1 MTVRSNI
8 TFAAAAAGVALTAW
22 SVPVVAATEIQALA
36 CFQRNHDYVNALHEH
51 FIDAVNEANGPVRIR
66 YRGGPE
72 VIPWK
77 NQGNAIR
84 RGLIDMIYCPG
95 TYYSGTL
102 AEGRLPGAHNK
113 SLDEIRSNGA
123 WEMMQ
128 EAWGKGLNSRILA
141 WTFQHGQRFYVY
153 TLFKPKLST
162 TTGIDL
168 TGVKMRSTGLYKAFM
183 RKMGATPIVISPSDV
198 YSALER
204 GVVEGL
210 AWPWGSVGTYG
221 WEKFLKY
228 RVEPSFFGATMLV
241 LVNKKKFDSMSREEQ
256 AFLDKMGR
264 QYEKTS
270 DEAVIRLGKRDDEK
284 LVAAG
289 VQRLKLEGDLREAY
303 IRTIYSAKW
312 AENDALADK
321 FIVDYQTLKSKLY
334 DPYM

>member
-1 MTVRSNI
+1 MMARSNF
-8 TFAAAAAGVALTAW
+8 TLAVAAAGIALTAL
-22 SVPVVAATEIQALA
+22 SIPAVAATEIKALA

-51 FIDAVNEANGPVRIR
+51 FIDPINKANGPVKIK
-66 YRGGPE
+66 YKGGPE

-77 NQGNAIR
+77 GQGSAIQ

-95 TYYSGTL
+95 TYYSGIL

-113 SLDEIRSNGA
+113 SLEEIRSNGG
-123 WEMMQ
+123 WDMMQ
-128 EAWGKGLNSRILA
+128 EAWAKGLNSHVVA

-153 TLFKPKLST
+153 TLFEPKLSKK
-162 TTGIDL
+162 TGIDL

-183 RKMGATPIVISPSDV
+183 RKMGATPVVISPGDI

-210 AWPWGSVGTYG
+210 AWPWGSISTYG

-241 LVNKKKFDSMSREEQ
+241 LINKKKYDSMTPEAQ
-256 AFLDKMGR
+256 AFLTKMGR
-264 QYEKTS
+264 QYEKTA
-270 DEAVIRLGKRDDEK
+270 DEAVTRLGKRDDEK
-284 LVAAG
+284 LVKAG
-289 VQRLKLEGDLREAY
+289 VKRLILEGEYRDAY
-303 IRTIYSAKW
+303 VRTIYDAKW

-321 FIVDYQTLKSKLY
+321 FIVDYKTLKSKLY
-334 DPYM
+334 DPAK

>member
-1 MTVRSNI
+1 MTARSNF
-8 TFAAAAAGVALTAW
+8 TVAVAAAGMALTAW
-22 SVPVVAATEIQALA
+22 SIPAVAATEIQALA

-51 FIDAVNEANGPVRIR
+51 FIDVVNKADGPVKIK
-66 YRGGPE
+66 YKGGPE

-77 NQGNAIR
+77 TQGSAIQ
-84 RGLIDMIYCPG
+84 RGLVDMIYCPG
-95 TYYSGTL
+95 TYYSGIL

-113 SLDEIRSNGA
+113 SLAEIRSNGA
-123 WEMMQ
+123 WDMMQ
-128 EAWGKGLNSRILA
+128 EAWGKGLNSRILS
-141 WTFQHGQRFYVY
+141 WTFQNGQRFYVY
-153 TLFKPKLST
+153 TRFEPKLSKV
-162 TTGIDL
+162 TGIDL
-168 TGVKMRSTGLYKAFM
+168 KGVKMRSTGLYKAFM

-221 WEKFLKY
+221 WQKFLKY

-241 LVNKKKFDSMSREEQ
+241 LVNKKKYDSMTREEQ
-256 AFLDKMGR
+256 AFLEKMGR
-264 QYEKTS
+264 QYETS
-270 DEAVIRLGKRDDEK
+270 ADEAVIRLGQRDDEK

-289 VQRLKLEGDLREAY
+289 VKRLKLEGEIREAY
-303 IRTIYSAKW
+303 VKTIYNAKW

-334 DPYM
+334 DPIK

>member
-1 MTVRSNI
+1 MTARSKI
-8 TFAAAAAGVALTAW
+8 TLAVAATGVALTAW
-22 SVPVVAATEIQALA
+22 SIPAVAATEIQALA
-36 CFQRNHDYVNALHEH
+36 CFQRNHDYVAALHQHLIEP
-51 FIDAVNEANGPVRIR
+51 INKANGPVTIK

-77 NQGNAIR
+77 NQGSAIQ

-95 TYYSGTL
+95 TYYSGIL

-113 SLDEIRSNGA
+113 SLAEIRSNGA

-128 EAWGKGLNSRILA
+128 EAWDKGLNSRILS
-141 WTFQHGQRFYVY
+141 WTFQNGQRFYVY
-153 TLFKPKLST
+153 TLFKPKLSK

-241 LVNKKKFDSMSREEQ
+241 LVNKKKFDSMTREEQ
-256 AFLDKMGR
+256 AFLEKMAR
-264 QYEKTS
+264 QYETS
-270 DEAVIRLGKRDDEK
+270 ADESVIRLGKRDDEK
-284 LVAAG
+284 LVKAG
-289 VQRLKLEGDLREAY
+289 VKRLQLEGEYRAAY
-303 IRTIYSAKW
+303 VRTIYGAKW

-321 FIVDYQTLKSKLY
+321 FIVDYKTLKSKLY
-334 DPYM
+334 DPSK